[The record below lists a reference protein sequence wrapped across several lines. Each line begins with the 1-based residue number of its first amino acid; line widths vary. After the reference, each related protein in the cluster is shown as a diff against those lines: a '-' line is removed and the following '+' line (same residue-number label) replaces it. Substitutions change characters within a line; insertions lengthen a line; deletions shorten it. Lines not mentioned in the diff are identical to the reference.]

1 MTADAFFRDPGR
13 VYRPGKQCC
22 PSPARASVHLLI
34 ELIEG
39 CLYLLIIVGI
49 MFVVAFI
56 EHSQNGLA
64 ISKVRWMG
72 FHTLTIA
79 EKNRLWKLVMQKAT
93 VYRSPDNELTVNI
106 YPNLPK

>member
-34 ELIEG
+34 ELIEV

-49 MFVVAFI
+49 MFVVALV
-56 EHSQNGLA
+56 EHGQDRLP
-64 ISKVRWMG
+64 ISKIWWVGFNVRFYCFQISFQGNTSQKFWVM
-72 FHTLTIA
+72 LP
-79 EKNRLWKLVMQKAT
+79 WK
-93 VYRSPDNELTVNI
+93 RVN
-106 YPNLPK
+106 YK